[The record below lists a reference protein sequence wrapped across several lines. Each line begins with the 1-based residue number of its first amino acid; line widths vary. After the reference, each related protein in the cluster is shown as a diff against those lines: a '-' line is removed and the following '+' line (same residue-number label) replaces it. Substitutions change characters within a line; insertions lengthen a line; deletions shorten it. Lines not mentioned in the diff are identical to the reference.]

1 MEHNLS
7 INQTMKKLIDIPV
20 ELIKPLKQ
28 MAVENELSF
37 HAQIIWVLKI
47 AVEANKSSSFLK

>member
-1 MEHNLS
+1 
-7 INQTMKKLIDIPV
+7 MKKLIDIPV

>member
-1 MEHNLS
+1 
-7 INQTMKKLIDIPV
+7 MKKLITIPD

-37 HAQIIWVLKI
+37 HAQIIRILKI
-47 AVEANKSSSFLK
+47 AVEANKASSFLK